1 MRILKKCSLCTML
14 AGLCLLSLL
23 AVIIPS
29 SSALN
34 IETIPITTTTTMTT
48 MTTTMM
54 MTTTAA
60 TTKGTTTNVAENENI
75 LKVEPL
81 ETRTKNETF
90 NSKSELLIK
99 ETDAKVST
107 EAKKKSVVDLKTK
120 VEQKYQ
126 KSYKEDDGKS
136 STAYL
141 ASSRDNT
148 ESKSSVKKEST
159 AIPLLFRGE
168 VIATSSSSTMKI
180 PDVTETSNLTEE
192 KENTTIKITNEELG
206 INEATLSSSSLS
218 NRGRALNVTAPEPAN
233 SLHTNLT
240 DLSDV
245 SMDEND
251 KEIEGGEYVV
261 PHNETM
267 LNVSSSFLPNS
278 IQCID
283 DGQTYSMGDKIIRD
297 CEEKCTCK
305 EGGFIGDC
313 KPLCISPYV
322 RAGRGIHD
330 PLCEEKLITEEPCC
344 AILICAADSAP
355 EPEETCLFRNKTIS
369 RGQRVEDGCSKVCIC
384 ETGGNLKCEP
394 RCPPNETTSIANQHD
409 RCVELMDPRDS
420 CCTITLCDVT
430 LGDHEIK
437 TENSTDLSVNLTD
450 VKVLNSTAIKLK
462 LSGKNVDTVTIEISD
477 NNHVWRQQ
485 IPDKAGIISNLEP
498 ARTYY
503 VRVIESGKTGPAIQV
518 SLPAEVIKT
527 NVSEKMFD
535 KNSCSHRGK
544 SYKLGA
550 EWYDECISFCI
561 CAEGGKA
568 ECVTIQCPTDF
579 GLDVLDPYCIDWETV
594 PANFVPKAPQCCPQE
609 VHCRNNGS
617 CNYEGVTYV
626 NWSELPSNVT
636 GCEKRCYCE
645 MGNVTCHATCP
656 PVPALPPVTLQCPSQ
671 QATLMHLPGDDC
683 CLHWAC
689 GNPSLQGMNA
699 TPAYPGPLAT
709 DTFNR
714 QSIDD
719 SKRLNNKSEMVRP
732 SQEPEH
738 GTSSLWEDSKNT
750 NTYADPA
757 TTIHGLVHYP
767 MDPGHP
773 TVPYNGPYSPDYKPT
788 HPTIDNVFHV
798 SSQTEKLIPLIK
810 DKSKSKLDSKKPV
823 EPIKTHFPGP
833 LSPDKFPDK
842 IMSVPMQPNMDNQYI
857 HSTIKP
863 NKLPIFQKG
872 VHNVDQPQFIPL
884 NPHQESDSSS
894 FSFVPN
900 NGENIPPSSFNAQFD
915 ESVAGPPYHDS
926 IPSKPDSID
935 PNVIIQMNSKKKTQ
949 IGDHFSDI
957 DKIKTLTP
965 ILPGK
970 PKQGQRNPEQEIAP
984 DELYHFINIQH
995 PGLIQLDHGPP
1006 QGHSGIYNLH
1016 QQIATQKR
1024 PSTNQIQ
1031 TGYFGT
1037 PPPLAKKT
1045 GKPHIFT
1052 QKNENGQTTYHIH
1065 TPDIPNTP
1073 QKIEELLAHISQH
1086 DNNPG
1091 PFQHYP
1097 GQPPIPH
1104 NIPTGPQ
1111 PSLPL
1116 HIDAHIPHSGLT
1128 HLNHPFAAQ
1137 TPNQSG
1143 LDHNLPSG
1151 FPLTGGI
1158 PNFPASSSFD
1168 EVTVQV
1174 LEALDE
1180 STVRL
1185 VFTVPTILVGLH
1197 GRVELR
1203 YTSDPKNVNPT
1214 TWKSKVFAPPG
1225 DLIATPQLEFELDDL
1240 KPSTEYKVKIMVK
1253 LKDLTNSPMSKV
1265 YTVRTL
1271 EKYAEGTTLP
1281 PQIPIDA
1288 ELRIMETNSSWIN
1301 VMWKK
1306 FTDYEL
1312 QFIDGVQLR
1321 YKEHDGKVYAATP
1334 LIHRSVTNYVIEN
1347 LKPMTTYEIG
1357 IYFIPFPGQT
1367 TELVAEKTIH
1377 VTTFSEPDPY
1387 LFDVKVEIKT
1397 IKSTDVEVSWSGVPY
1412 PEDKYVNIYRAIY
1425 QSDSGKEDTST
1436 FKIAK
1441 RDSPAKT
1448 IISDL
1453 KPGTRYRLWIEVY
1466 LTNGRIKKSNVQD
1479 FVTKPG
1485 ILMPTNVPRQ
1495 VGKLASIPLHEGDY
1509 YGPLVIVAIV
1519 ASLAILSTLILLMML
1534 MKRRTSSK
1542 ADISP
1547 RKTTSAYD
1555 NPSYKVELQQETMD
1569 L

>member
-1 MRILKKCSLCTML
+1 MSVISNDKLIVFILSFF
-14 AGLCLLSLL
+14 A
-23 AVIIPS
+23 
-29 SSALN
+29 
-34 IETIPITTTTTMTT
+34 
-48 MTTTMM
+48 
-54 MTTTAA
+54 
-60 TTKGTTTNVAENENI
+60 VAENENI

-81 ETRTKNETF
+81 ETRPKNETF

-99 ETDAKVST
+99 ETDTKVST

-126 KSYKEDDGKS
+126 KSYKEDDAKS

-148 ESKSSVKKEST
+148 ESRSSVKKEST

-180 PDVTETSNLTEE
+180 PDVTETSTLTEDE
-192 KENTTIKITNEELG
+192 ENTTTMVETIKGTKIMDEESR
-206 INEATLSSSSLS
+206 INEATSSSSS
-218 NRGRALNVTAPEPAN
+218 SSSRGRALNVTAPEPAN

-251 KEIEGGEYVV
+251 KEVEGGEYVL
-261 PHNETM
+261 PHNETLM
-267 LNVSSSFLPNS
+267 NVSSSFLPNS

-283 DGQTYSMGDKIIRD
+283 DGRTYSMGEKIVKD
-297 CEEKCTCK
+297 CEEKCICK

-313 KPLCISPYV
+313 KPLCVSPYV

-384 ETGGNLKCEP
+384 ETGGNLKCQP

-462 LSGKNVDTVTIEISD
+462 LSGKNLDTVTIEISD

-503 VRVIESGKTGPAIQV
+503 VRVIESGRTGPAIQV

-645 MGNVTCHATCP
+645 MGNVTCHAACP

-683 CLHWAC
+683 CLHWVC

-719 SKRLNNKSEMVRP
+719 SKRLSNKSEMVRP

-757 TTIHGLVHYP
+757 TTTHGLFHYP

-788 HPTIDNVFHV
+788 HPTIDDVFHV

-810 DKSKSKLDSKKPV
+810 DKSKTKLDSKKPV
-823 EPIKTHFPGP
+823 EPMKTHFPGP

-863 NKLPIFQKG
+863 NKLSIFQKG

-894 FSFVPN
+894 FSFIPN
-900 NGENIPPSSFNAQFD
+900 NGENIPPSSFNEQFD

-949 IGDHFSDI
+949 IVDHFSDI
-957 DKIKTLTP
+957 DKIKTLSA

-1016 QQIATQKR
+1016 QQISTQKR

-1045 GKPHIFT
+1045 SKPHIFT

-1086 DNNPG
+1086 DTNPG

-1158 PNFPASSSFD
+1158 PNFPVSSSSD

-1203 YTSDPKNVNPT
+1203 YTSDPKNLNPT

-1301 VMWKK
+1301 VIWKK

-1377 VTTFSEPDPY
+1377 VTTSSEPDPY
-1387 LFDVKVEIKT
+1387 SFDVKVEIKT
-1397 IKSTDVEVSWSGVPY
+1397 IKSTDVELSWSGVPY

-1485 ILMPTNVPRQ
+1485 ILIPTNVPRQ

-1555 NPSYKVELQQETMD
+1555 NPSYKTYEDSTVTNGRKQNMEHEMATINSNVKD
-1569 L
+1569 VA